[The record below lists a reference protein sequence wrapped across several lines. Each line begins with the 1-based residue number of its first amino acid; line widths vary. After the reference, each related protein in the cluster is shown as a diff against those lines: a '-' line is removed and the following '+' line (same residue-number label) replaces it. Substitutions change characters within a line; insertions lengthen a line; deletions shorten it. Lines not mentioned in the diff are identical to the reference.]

1 MRKTLLSSA
10 LLAMLAS
17 VPFVAQAAATE
28 TLSKII
34 PSPGGIVLA
43 MSETMATP
51 ANTPS
56 MPMKEG
62 VVKDGMAMK
71 DGMAANSGM
80 VNLNT
85 ADAATLQKELA
96 GIGAAKAKAI
106 VAFREQNGAF
116 TSVEELLEVDG
127 IGKALL
133 DRNRDRLA
141 VN

>member
-10 LLAMLAS
+10 LMALLAI
-17 VPFVAQAAATE
+17 VPFTAQANASGAMAVPADGAMAKPSAMAA
-28 TLSKII
+28 
-34 PSPGGIVLA
+34 
-43 MSETMATP
+43 P
-51 ANTPS
+51 AGES
-56 MPMKEG
+56 MMMKE
-62 VVKDGMAMK
+62 A
-71 DGMAANSGM
+71 M

-116 TSVEELLEVDG
+116 TSIDELLEVDG
-127 IGKALL
+127 IGKALF
-133 DRNRDRLA
+133 DRNSSRLS

>member
-10 LLAMLAS
+10 LMAMLATI
-17 VPFVAQAAATE
+17 PFATQAAVSDTTTPAGTA
-28 TLSKII
+28 SMPIK
-34 PSPGGIVLA
+34 A
-43 MSETMATP
+43 DMATK
-51 ANTPS
+51 N
-56 MPMKEG
+56 
-62 VVKDGMAMK
+62 DMAVHS
-71 DGMAANSGM
+71 DT

>member
-1 MRKTLLSSA
+1 MRKTLLSSVFMA
-10 LLAMLAS
+10 VLAI
-17 VPFVAQAAATE
+17 VPFTAQANTAA
-28 TLSKII
+28 
-34 PSPGGIVLA
+34 PMAAPGAAPMPG
-43 MSETMATP
+43 TMAAP
-51 ANTPS
+51 ASAGAP
-56 MPMKEG
+56 
-62 VVKDGMAMK
+62 MAM
-71 DGMAANSGM
+71 GQAMI
-80 VNLNT
+80 NLNT

-133 DRNRDRLA
+133 DRNRARLA

>member
-10 LLAMLAS
+10 LMAMLATI
-17 VPFVAQAAATE
+17 PFTTQAAVSDT
-28 TLSKII
+28 T
-34 PSPGGIVLA
+34 
-43 MSETMATP
+43 TTP
-51 ANTPS
+51 AGTAS
-56 MPMKEG
+56 MPMKADLAT
-62 VVKDGMAMK
+62 KNDMAVHS
-71 DGMAANSGM
+71 DT